1 MGRQKKTQENEKESS
16 CNFTWTDDEV
26 ELLLSVINHFK
37 SEKEAE
43 GFDWESVKTK
53 YESIREQF
61 LQSYP
66 KESNDQFPKKDLENE
81 FTKARIV
88 SKIKGIRLKY
98 RRAVDSGRKSGGGRV
113 VATFYDACESIWG
126 GCPAVQTING
136 GIESSLPAT
145 DDPQNI
151 EEADGDK
158 DDYPLGLD
166 EDDQADEQ
174 TEQSSIQLSN
184 PNKRQS
190 LVDHLKEQRNSKL
203 QKKIPTEKQ
212 MLEVAKEDVSVKK
225 DLLTQMKSTDKDQSD
240 QLRALNET
248 MVNLAKSINQGMV
261 NIEAALYQASQ
272 LNAPP
277 LPNHQFLPTQPAYG
291 QSNASLNPVQRQLN
305 TYNFYSSND
314 DLMHD

>member
-1 MGRQKKTQENEKESS
+1 MGRQKKTQENEKEGS

-43 GFDWESVKTK
+43 GYDWESVKTK

-66 KESNDQFPKKDLENE
+66 KESNDKFPKKDLENE
-81 FTKARIV
+81 FTKARII
-88 SKIKGIRLKY
+88 SKIKGIRVKY

-126 GCPAVQTING
+126 GCPAVETING

-158 DDYPLGLD
+158 DDHSLGLD

-174 TEQSSIQLSN
+174 SSIELSN
-184 PNKRQS
+184 PNKRRS

-203 QKKIPTEKQ
+203 KKKIPAEKQ
-212 MLEVAKEDVSVKK
+212 MLDVAKEDVSVKK

-248 MVNLAKSINQGMV
+248 MVNLTKSINEGMV
-261 NIEAALYQASQ
+261 NIETALYRASQ
-272 LNAPP
+272 LNAVP
-277 LPNHQFLPTQPAYG
+277 LPNHQFLPTQSPYG
-291 QSNASLNPVQRQLN
+291 QNNGSLNPVQRQLN
-305 TYNFYSSND
+305 TYNFFSPND
-314 DLMHD
+314 GMMHD